1 MRILSFYLRLK
12 ISDYTGE
19 NLLMTWH
26 KFLKLLTACA
36 LTALVCAGCDVSPPV
51 SCSVTEAL
59 NHIRYLSETIGPRT
73 TGSEKEQA
81 AREYIREQL
90 ESLGYSVAIQE
101 FSFESGSVSRTSAN
115 VIAKKP
121 GASEKVL
128 FIGGHYDSVAVGR
141 GACDNGSGT
150 SLLLALAER
159 LRHVVL
165 PYTVCFIAFGAEEEG
180 MFGSQHYV
188 EQLTDAD
195 IDAAIGMIN
204 LDTVVAG
211 DYLYVYG
218 GAGDAGWMR
227 EQALDAA
234 AALGITFRTNPGLN
248 PDYPAGTAGDWSD
261 HAPFRQKGIPY
272 AYFEATNWDIGELD
286 GYMQTVEY
294 GEIYHTDMDTL
305 TFIES
310 AFPGRIEQQLTDTL
324 KVLIRFLRTIKAPE
338 NETRMPVR
346 VRLMTRDG
354 RELSRIK
361 P

>member
-1 MRILSFYLRLK
+1 M
-12 ISDYTGE
+12 
-19 NLLMTWH
+19 MPCH
-26 KFLKLLTACA
+26 KFLQLLTACA
-36 LTALVCAGCDVSPPV
+36 LAALVCAGCDASPPV
-51 SCSVTEAL
+51 SHSVTEAL
-59 NHIRYLSETIGPRT
+59 NHILYLSETIGPRT
-73 TGSEKEQA
+73 TGSENEHA

-90 ESLGYSVAIQE
+90 EALGYSVAIQE
-101 FSFESGSVSRTSAN
+101 FSFESDNASLTSAN
-115 VIAKKP
+115 VVAKKP

-141 GACDNGSGT
+141 GACDNGSGIG
-150 SLLLALAER
+150 LLLALAAR
-159 LRHVVL
+159 LRHAVL
-165 PYTVCFIAFGAEEEG
+165 PYTVCFIAFGAEEDG
-180 MFGSQHYV
+180 LFGSQHYV

-204 LDTVVAG
+204 LDTVAAG

-234 AALGITFRTNPGLN
+234 AALGITFKTNPGLN

-272 AYFEATNWDIGELD
+272 AYFEATNWDIGKLD
-286 GYMQTVEY
+286 GYTQTAEY
-294 GEIYHTDMDTL
+294 GELYHTDKDDL
-305 TFIES
+305 TFIEN
-310 AFPGRIEQQLTDTL
+310 AFPGRVEQQLTDTL
-324 KVLIRFLRTIKAPE
+324 KVLVRLLHTIKAPE
-338 NETRMPVR
+338 TETRIPAR
-346 VRLMTRDG
+346 VRLTTRDG